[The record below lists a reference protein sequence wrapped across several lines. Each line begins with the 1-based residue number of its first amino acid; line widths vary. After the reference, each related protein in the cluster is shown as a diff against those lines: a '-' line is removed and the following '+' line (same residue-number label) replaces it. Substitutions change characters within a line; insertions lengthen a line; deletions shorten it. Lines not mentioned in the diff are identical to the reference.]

1 MQLLFILQSS
11 GGAAALLSNYGLLMI
26 MLVVIWLFFFR
37 PQAKKQKAQV
47 KFMEDMQKGDE
58 VATASGLIGRINK
71 IEDNIITLQVDQ
83 KTFIRVTKGSIS
95 KEMTEIVQ
103 KATASTPTATT
114 E

>member
-11 GGAAALLSNYGLLMI
+11 SGAASLLSNYGLLMI

-47 KFMEDMQKGDE
+47 KFMEELQKGDE

-103 KATASTPTATT
+103 KSTASSPATT
-114 E
+114 TE